1 MKQRGSAIIIAMV
14 VVSIIGVV
22 GFGVSR
28 LAIMQLRLAN
38 INDASIRAYE
48 AAEAGLEYALY
59 QNSIN
64 PDATISSA
72 PVDSQVVPAQSGQA
86 GLNDTPL
93 NFTLPGPNSDQ
104 SYSVLMSHE
113 TYRAGNQACFT
124 DQISAGSMANTS
136 GGCQDQTTPLITLN
150 ADESVT
156 FNKPTGASLYV
167 RAEPVDATKL
177 VAIAAAVDADKV
189 IRYGALEITGILTTP
204 SPNIFEHRV
213 INLGLLERNVIMDF
227 GTAQFNLSQR
237 YPKFTNADQI
247 TIRYYKNV
255 MADVAG
261 VPLDYGPL
269 VVAIQ
274 MKDSTGN
281 LVPFDSGVTTI
292 DVVGKVPG
300 HERRLKAKIDRRTN
314 RVIGIFDYALYAQD
328 KLTAL

>member
-1 MKQRGSAIIIAMV
+1 MKQRGSAIIIAMI

-28 LAIMQLRLAN
+28 LAMMQLRLAN

-124 DQISAGSMANTS
+124 DQISAGSMDAAT
-136 GGCQDQTTPLITLN
+136 GGCQDQATPLITLN

-156 FNKPTGASLYV
+156 FSKPTGSELYV
-167 RAEPVDATKL
+167 RAEPATL
-177 VAIAAAVDADKV
+177 PPVEAAVDAAQEFK
-189 IRYGALEITGILTTP
+189 YGAVEITGFRTTP
-204 SPNIFEHRV
+204 DPSISAQQV
-213 INLGLLERNVIMDF
+213 VNLGSVERELIMDYGF
-227 GTAQFNLSQR
+227 KRFNLSQANPFFDNSDR
-237 YPKFTNADQI
+237 I
-247 TIRYYKNV
+247 TIRYYKTNR
-255 MADVAG
+255 AG
-261 VPLDYGPL
+261 QDYGPL
-269 VVAIQ
+269 SVAIQ
-274 MKDSTGN
+274 MKDSTDK

-292 DVVGKVPG
+292 DVIGKVPG

-328 KLTAL
+328 NLTAP